1 MKNLELNVKFVNIK
15 LGMKRLFFT
24 IVLAVANLFVVGCDD
39 KNGDSAPTIKRHEFD
54 APVFA
59 INLGEDFEEYR
70 AANADYIIESKS
82 TADKFVMGGYV
93 DTDTNQYLLQ
103 ITVTKNR
110 YSTVESIV
118 ATPENKKSSEKL
130 MRYYLG
136 NFDAEGLGQWQ
147 GANWKTIAAGGA
159 VSAGVYQTVEQALM
173 QLGTSLSGLTI
184 DAIFSIISG
193 RSYAVATI
201 ENEVFKLSLINSFYR
216 LDYDVL
222 VGLLDSN
229 WSKLQADN
237 RFTSYKLGF
246 GTLNYVWFYY
256 ALDLHDNV
264 FNMSAYA
271 DDQKLVVKTIRL
283 TIPEDVS
290 SDEQVAAWKEYAA
303 GDATLSLGE
312 FRKAYLADSTGAEV
326 EPLASQA
333 AAIAYVE
340 SNGRPSAF
348 DNEVVL
354 EYAKGDATLLITL
367 DAKYVI
373 IDIY

>member
-1 MKNLELNVKFVNIK
+1 MMF
-15 LGMKRLFFT
+15 
-24 IVLAVANLFVVGCDD
+24 
-39 KNGDSAPTIKRHEFD
+39 
-54 APVFA
+54 
-59 INLGEDFEEYR
+59 
-70 AANADYIIESKS
+70 
-82 TADKFVMGGYV
+82 
-93 DTDTNQYLLQ
+93 
-103 ITVTKNR
+103 
-110 YSTVESIV
+110 
-118 ATPENKKSSEKL
+118 
-130 MRYYLG
+130 
-136 NFDAEGLGQWQ
+136 
-147 GANWKTIAAGGA
+147 
-159 VSAGVYQTVEQALM
+159 
-173 QLGTSLSGLTI
+173 
-184 DAIFSIISG
+184 
-193 RSYAVATI
+193 
-201 ENEVFKLSLINSFYR
+201 
-216 LDYDVL
+216 
-222 VGLLDSN
+222 

-271 DDQKLVVKTIRL
+271 DDQKLVIKTIRL
-283 TIPEDVS
+283 TIPEDIS

-303 GDATLSLGE
+303 GDTTLSLGE

-326 EPLASQA
+326 ESLASQA